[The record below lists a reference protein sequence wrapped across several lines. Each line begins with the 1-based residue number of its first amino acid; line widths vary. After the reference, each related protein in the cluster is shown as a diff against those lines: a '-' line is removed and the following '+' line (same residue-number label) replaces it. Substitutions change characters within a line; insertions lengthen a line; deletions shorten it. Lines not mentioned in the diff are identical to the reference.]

1 MLVKTNK
8 PMMFKKN
15 SVKERQNVVGKKIGF
30 GVRDN
35 LGHILVLLLIC
46 VTLGQTLN
54 IFKPLFLY

>member
-35 LGHILVLLLIC
+35 SGHILVLLLIC

>member
-15 SVKERQNVVGKKIGF
+15 SVKERQNVAGKKIGF